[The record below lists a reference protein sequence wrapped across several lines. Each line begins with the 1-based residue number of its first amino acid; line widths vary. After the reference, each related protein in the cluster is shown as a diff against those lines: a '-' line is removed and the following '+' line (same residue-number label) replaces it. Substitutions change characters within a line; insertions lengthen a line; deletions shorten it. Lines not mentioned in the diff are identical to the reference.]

1 MVKTYRSWAPWMAI
15 LPALLLFFVF
25 KIYPALGTLF
35 FSMTDFNG
43 NIDHYSWVGLKNYK
57 NALTINFDDLMN
69 AIGISFTFAF
79 FTTVI
84 QNVLGVALAV
94 LVNLKIRGKNAYRS
108 ILFMPNV
115 LGVVIIGLVWTLIFD
130 PYSGPMNQ
138 ILSLFGT
145 SSSMLGDSKL
155 ALPLVIFVQVWTS
168 VGYAMV
174 LYLAGL
180 QGISQDIYEAA
191 SMDGAVGWKSFRH
204 ITLPLLQPIIGVNIL
219 LSIIGSL
226 RVFDLIMIL
235 TNGGPDD
242 STMTLGMFVF
252 KTIFDSNGTQG
263 YASALGIIHFL
274 VIAVVVVI
282 VQTYMRR
289 REEKLS

>member
-15 LPALLLFFVF
+15 LPALILFFIF

-43 NIDHYSWVGLKNYK
+43 NIDHFKWVGLKNYK

-69 AIGISFTFAF
+69 AIKVSFTFAF

-84 QNVLGVALAV
+84 QNIVGVALAV
-94 LVNLKIRGKNAYRS
+94 LVNLKIRGKNVYRS

-155 ALPLVIFVQVWTS
+155 ALPIVIFVQVWTS
-168 VGYAMV
+168 VGYAMI

-180 QGISQDIYEAA
+180 QGISQDIYEAG
-191 SMDGAVGWKSFRH
+191 SVDGAVGWKSFRYL
-204 ITLPLLQPIIGVNIL
+204 TLPLLQPIIGINIL

-235 TNGGPDD
+235 TNGGPDEA
-242 STMTLGMFVF
+242 TMTLGMFVF
-252 KTIFDSNGTQG
+252 KTIFDSSGTQG

>member
-1 MVKTYRSWAPWMAI
+1 MVKTYRSWAPWMAL
-15 LPALLLFFVF
+15 LPALILFFVF
-25 KIYPALGTLF
+25 KIYPALGTLY

-43 NIDHYSWVGLKNYK
+43 NIDHYSWIGMKNYT

-84 QNVLGVALAV
+84 QNILGVALAV
-94 LVNLKIRGKNAYRS
+94 LVNMKIRGKNAYRT

-138 ILSLFGT
+138 ILGIFGA
-145 SSSMLGDSKL
+145 SSSMLGDPKL
-155 ALPLVIFVQVWTS
+155 ALPLVVFVQVWTS

-174 LYLAGL
+174 LYIAGL
-180 QGISQDIYEAA
+180 QGISQDIYEAG
-191 SMDGAVGWKSFRH
+191 SMDGAVGWKSFRY
-204 ITLPLLQPIIGVNIL
+204 ITLPLLQPIISINIL

-235 TNGGPDD
+235 TNGGPQD

-274 VIAVVVVI
+274 VIAIVI
-282 VQTYMRR
+282 VIMQTYMRR

>member
-15 LPALLLFFVF
+15 LPALILFFVF
-25 KIYPALGTLF
+25 KIYPSIGTLY

-43 NIDHYSWVGLKNYK
+43 NIDHFSWIGLKNYK
-57 NALTINFDDLMN
+57 NALTINLDELMN
-69 AIGISFTFAF
+69 AIGISFTFSF

-84 QNVLGVALAV
+84 QNVLGVVLAV

-138 ILSLFGT
+138 ILGLFGT
-145 SSSMLGDSKL
+145 SSSMLGDSRL

-180 QGISQDIYEAA
+180 QGISQDIYEAGNV
-191 SMDGAVGWKSFRH
+191 DGAVGWKSFRY
-204 ITLPLLQPIIGVNIL
+204 ITLPLLQPIIGINIL

-235 TNGGPDD
+235 TNGGPEN

-274 VIAVVVVI
+274 VIAIVVVI